1 MKTGVEQSIY
11 AILLLHM
18 MPEKAVLPGEA
29 ISKQLGV
36 SPTYFQKLLRK
47 LVHADLILSIPGVKG
62 GFKLKRKPEDIRV
75 YDVYLAIEGH
85 QPLYSSSG
93 IFEDMLELKDS
104 KTCCLLTDLMD
115 EAETAWKSVL
125 KKETIGTLLD
135 KIHTDRF
142 RNELE
147 NLQMLM
153 KDKVVV

>member
-1 MKTGVEQSIY
+1 M
-11 AILLLHM
+11 
-18 MPEKAVLPGEA
+18 
-29 ISKQLGV
+29 
-36 SPTYFQKLLRK
+36 
-47 LVHADLILSIPGVKG
+47 
-62 GFKLKRKPEDIRV
+62 